1 MLLDDSGSM
10 KGQPWFEL
18 KQEFEIFM
26 DRLVKVDDLKNNSW
40 VTVINYNDTAEEMFA
55 EKTPNK
61 DLISEIKYRN
71 GLTDFNKPLI
81 EAHKICINSQNEYDI
96 IIFYFMSDGFSDFPS
111 EGIDLLLNEK
121 SLIDKIEFNSI
132 AYGAGADK

>member
-1 MLLDDSGSM
+1 
-10 KGQPWFEL
+10 
-18 KQEFEIFM
+18 
-26 DRLVKVDDLKNNSW
+26 
-40 VTVINYNDTAEEMFA
+40 
-55 EKTPNK
+55 
-61 DLISEIKYRN
+61 LISEIKYRN

-81 EAHKICINSQNEYDI
+81 EAHRICINSKNEYDI